1 MRRIYRMS
9 VVLGEK
15 KGNTVTF
22 TMDIDGKEFKKAINE
37 AYNKNK
43 HYFSVPGFRK
53 GRVPRQII
61 ELNYGKEIF
70 HEEALNSILPKIY
83 EDAVDELGLDPVDM
97 PEIEVKDEIQLGQD
111 FVVTATVVVRPEV
124 KLGDYKA
131 LEIEEVKAEV
141 TEEDLEDEIKGVQE
155 MNARI
160 VPVEDRKSEMGDI
173 VDIDFK
179 GYINEE
185 AFPGGEAEHYELE
198 LGSASFIPGFEDQL
212 VGKEKGEEVEVKVT
226 FPEDYGQE
234 DLAGKEAKF
243 MVTINEIKV
252 KELPEL
258 DDEFVKDISEFDTM
272 EEYKED
278 VRKNLV
284 EKEEENAKNMNINN
298 IVDKLVED
306 AEMELPEVMVEAQ
319 VESEINDFGYRLQMQ
334 GITLDQ
340 YMQLTGNTLDGFKLE
355 VRPVAEKRVRANLV
369 IDAIAKAESIEATD
383 EDVDSEL
390 DKIAAQYNQDDV
402 EKFKEDMK
410 KGNLDYLYEG
420 ITREKTIDFILENVK
435 FI

>member
-97 PEIEVKDEIQLGQD
+97 PEIEVKDEIQLGKD
-111 FVVTATVVVRPEV
+111 FVVTATVVVKPEV

-179 GYINEE
+179 GYVNEE

-383 EDVDSEL
+383 EDVDREL

>member
-97 PEIEVKDEIQLGQD
+97 PEIEVKDEIQLGKD
-111 FVVTATVVVRPEV
+111 FVVTATVVVKPEV

-179 GYINEE
+179 GYVNED

-383 EDVDSEL
+383 EDVDREL

>member
-1 MRRIYRMS
+1 MS

-97 PEIEVKDEIQLGQD
+97 PEIEVKDEIQLGKD
-111 FVVTATVVVRPEV
+111 FVVTATVVVKPEV

-179 GYINEE
+179 GYVNEE

-383 EDVDSEL
+383 EDVDREL

>member
-1 MRRIYRMS
+1 M
-9 VVLGEK
+9 
-15 KGNTVTF
+15 
-22 TMDIDGKEFKKAINE
+22 
-37 AYNKNK
+37 
-43 HYFSVPGFRK
+43 PGFRK

-97 PEIEVKDEIQLGQD
+97 PEIEVKDEIQLGKD
-111 FVVTATVVVRPEV
+111 FVVTATVVVKPEV

-179 GYINEE
+179 GYVNEE

-383 EDVDSEL
+383 EDVDREL